1 MTAPPTTLF
10 RLFLATAL
18 ALLAGC
24 SGMRLIDNEVTSHA
38 RWQGAP
44 AGPGTAYRFERLPS
58 QQTAAPPFEPGQD
71 QLEALAQ
78 AAFGKLGLVHLPDA
92 ALLVVQ
98 LSATTVVQ
106 PGYSGGWPGF
116 PMVSIGAGTAGSHIG
131 MTFPFGRPP
140 EPPLYIREV
149 QIIIRDSRSL
159 AVVYET
165 RARHSGPWS
174 DTRALLP
181 VMVEAALNGFPNPPA
196 GPRRVNVQIP
206 R

>member
-1 MTAPPTTLF
+1 M
-10 RLFLATAL
+10 
-18 ALLAGC
+18 
-24 SGMRLIDNEVTSHA
+24 
-38 RWQGAP
+38 
-44 AGPGTAYRFERLPS
+44 
-58 QQTAAPPFEPGQD
+58 
-71 QLEALAQ
+71 
-78 AAFGKLGLVHLPDA
+78 
-92 ALLVVQ
+92 VQ